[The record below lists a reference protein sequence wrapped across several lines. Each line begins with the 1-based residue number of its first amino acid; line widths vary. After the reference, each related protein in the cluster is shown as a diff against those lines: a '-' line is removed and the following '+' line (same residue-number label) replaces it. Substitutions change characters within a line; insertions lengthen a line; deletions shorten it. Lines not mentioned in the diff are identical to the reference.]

1 MAKSVKNDTARKTV
15 YYRRCVIEGEQKR
28 TLQQLLTSALDSFP
42 LPSNRYEPLNTSGTE
57 LRCIGETRVI
67 KNALCGFLTTFE
79 RGASQP
85 VVTDDVKA
93 SNLKLSSVKPPQPK
107 AGSAPQ
113 EYVPGMVYFAVYK
126 NHVALLSTNSMRN
139 SAFELHL
146 NWLLKS
152 RSSLLDPTLA
162 FALSDEAQQATK
174 EKIRASH
181 VKSVALGEPLMEEVN
196 VSVESEEEST
206 TRKGRAKKRKA
217 VFQPAGRGFEL
228 IRSFFSNDKDFE
240 QLGLNDIFDGNLEVW
255 IEIRYPKRKRVKPED
270 SVKLM
275 DKLGIALRDIEG
287 DRVSLQLANG
297 HRVSGKDLKI
307 SSPLEVDID
316 IASRIPKDEELFVKM
331 VSWLRSQLDNGVV
344 DL

>member
-1 MAKSVKNDTARKTV
+1 MAKSVKNDTARKTI
-15 YYRRCVIEGEQKR
+15 YYRRCVIGGDQKR

-42 LPSNRYEPLNTSGTE
+42 LPGNRYEPLNTTGTE
-57 LRCIGETRVI
+57 FRCIGGTRTI
-67 KNALCGFLTTFE
+67 KSVLCGFLTTFE

-85 VVTDDVKA
+85 VVTDDSKA
-93 SNLKLSSVKPPQPK
+93 SSLKLSSVKPPLPK
-107 AGSAPQ
+107 AGLAPQ

-152 RSSLLDPTLA
+152 RSSLLDPTIA

-181 VKSVALGEPLMEEVN
+181 VKSVALGEPLMEEVH
-196 VSVESEEEST
+196 VSLETEEDSP
-206 TRKGRAKKRKA
+206 TRKGRAKKAKS
-217 VFQPAGRGFEL
+217 VFQPGGRGFDF
-228 IRSFFSNDKDFE
+228 IRSFFQNYNDFE
-240 QLGLNDIFDGNLEVW
+240 QLGLDEVFDGNLEVW
-255 IEIRYPKRKRVKPED
+255 IEIRYPKRKRIKPED

-287 DRVSLQLANG
+287 DRVSLELANG

-307 SSPLEVDID
+307 SSPLDVDID
-316 IASRIPKDEELFVKM
+316 IASRIPKEDELFEKM
-331 VSWLRSQLDNGVV
+331 VSWLRSQIDNGAV